1 MEDKKSLLK
10 KLHALAERGDAGER
24 EAAEAALERLSKK
37 YGIAID
43 ELDAEALCDYEF
55 EFHGKE
61 EKKLLNQIAWKVTNN
76 RFCCYDMRYSE
87 SGRKCRTHI
96 SIHCTEAQ
104 KLEIEFLFDFY
115 KRIWE
120 QEKLMLYR
128 AFIHKHDI
136 FGEPDS
142 TQGSTRSDFDV
153 SKMAAMMQGLSDE
166 TPLKQITSSPVGT
179 K

>member
-10 KLHALAERGDAGER
+10 KLHALAERGEAGER
-24 EAAEAALERLSKK
+24 EAAKAALERLSKK
-37 YGIAID
+37 YGIEID
-43 ELDAEALCDYEF
+43 DLDAEIPKYHEF
-55 EFHGKE
+55 EFHGDE
-61 EKKLLNQIAWKVTNN
+61 EKRLLHQIAWKVTNAHGRCFDLRWN
-76 RFCCYDMRYSE
+76 K
-87 SGRKCRTHI
+87 SGRKCRTRI
-96 SIHCTEAQ
+96 YIYCTEAQ

-136 FGEPDS
+136 FGESDDTQKSKRPDY
-142 TQGSTRSDFDV
+142 DV
-153 SKMAAMMQGLSDE
+153 NKMAAMMDGLSDE
-166 TPLKQITSSPVGT
+166 TPVRQITSSPVGT

>member
-10 KLHALAERGDAGER
+10 KLHALVERGVAGER

-37 YGIAID
+37 YGISID
-43 ELDAEALCDYEF
+43 ELDAELICDFEF

-87 SGRKCRTHI
+87 SGRKCRTHM
-96 SIHCTEAQ
+96 SIQCTEAQ

-120 QEKLMLYR
+120 QEKLMLYM

-136 FGEPDS
+136 FGDPDGNQSS
-142 TQGSTRSDFDV
+142 THSDFDV
-153 SKMAAMMQGLSDE
+153 GRMAAMMQGLSDE
-166 TPLKQITSSPVGT
+166 TPVRQITVSPVG
-179 K
+179 KK

>member
-10 KLHALAERGDAGER
+10 KLHALAERGEAGER
-24 EAAEAALERLSKK
+24 ETAEAALERLSKK

-43 ELDAEALCDYEF
+43 ELDAELICDFEF

-61 EKKLLNQIAWKVTNN
+61 DKKLLNQIAWKVTNN
-76 RFCCYDMRYSE
+76 RLCCYEMKYSA
-87 SGRKCRTHI
+87 SGRKCRTHM
-96 SIHCTEAQ
+96 SIQCTEAQ

-136 FGEPDS
+136 FGELDG
-142 TQGSTRSDFDV
+142 TQSNTHSDFDV
-153 SKMAAMMQGLSDE
+153 SRMTAMMQGLSDE
-166 TPLKQITSSPVGT
+166 TPMKQITSSPEGM